1 MKGPDQGKGK
11 KVGLLVRGI
20 EEIKNKIDWKGE
32 NKMTTKKVLGIIVF
46 LLGAGTLAYLALF
59 KVGSGVLGVGG
70 GIAAIVGY
78 ALLFGFSTGRKAI
91 AGDGK

>member
-1 MKGPDQGKGK
+1 LIKSGAQGFFWQGDRERRKQIH
-11 KVGLLVRGI
+11 LERRQ
-20 EEIKNKIDWKGE
+20 
-32 NKMTTKKVLGIIVF
+32 KMTTKKVLGLVIF
-46 LLGAGTLAYLALF
+46 LLGAGTLAYLAMF
-59 KVGSGVLGVGG
+59 KVGSGMLGVGG